1 MAMAAAP
8 LWCGRRRRRKRR
20 VNYQNLKICEICRAK
35 MQGVKIKMSTLE
47 IRNLHASVEDT
58 EILKGVNL
66 TLHSGEIHAL
76 MGPNGSGKS
85 TLAYVIAGHPH
96 YEVTEGD
103 ILVDGESI
111 LEMEAD
117 ERTKAGVFLAFQYP
131 VSVPGVSVANFLR
144 TAVSNVRGYTEQKD
158 SNRSGVIGSNLMP
171 MRDFRKELTA
181 KMKEYNVDA
190 SFARRYLNDGF
201 SGGEK
206 KRTEVLQ
213 MAMLEPK
220 FAILD
225 ESDSGLDIDA
235 LRVVADGINKLA
247 TPERGF
253 LMITHYQRLLNYV
266 KPNYISIF
274 HGGRIVMTGGP
285 EVATMLEE
293 RGYGWVEE
301 EFGTGELVAA

>member
-1 MAMAAAP
+1 
-8 LWCGRRRRRKRR
+8 
-20 VNYQNLKICEICRAK
+20 
-35 MQGVKIKMSTLE
+35 MSVLE
-47 IRNLHASVEDT
+47 IRNLHATVEGN

-66 TLHSGEIHAL
+66 TLRSGEIHAL

-103 ILVDGESI
+103 ILLDGESI

-117 ERTKAGVFLAFQYP
+117 ERTKAGLFLAFQYP
-131 VSVPGVSVANFLR
+131 VAVPGVSVANFLR
-144 TAVSNVRGYTEQKD
+144 TAVSNVRGYTEKATN
-158 SNRSGVIGSNLMP
+158 SNGASNGHSGVIGSNLMP
-171 MRDFRKELTA
+171 MREFRRELNE
-181 KMKEYNVDA
+181 KMKEYNVDP

-247 TPERGF
+247 TEDRGF
-253 LMITHYQRLLNYV
+253 LMITHYQRILNYV
-266 KPNYISIF
+266 KPNYVSIF
-274 HGGRIVMTGGP
+274 HGGRIVQTGGP
-285 EVATMLEE
+285 EVALMLEE
-293 RGYGWVEE
+293 RGYGWVEQ
-301 EFGTGELVAA
+301 EFGTVTA

>member
-1 MAMAAAP
+1 
-8 LWCGRRRRRKRR
+8 
-20 VNYQNLKICEICRAK
+20 
-35 MQGVKIKMSTLE
+35 MSVLE

-66 TLHSGEIHAL
+66 TLRSGEIHAL

-96 YEVTEGD
+96 YTVTEGD
-103 ILVDGESI
+103 ILVDGESV

-117 ERTKAGVFLAFQYP
+117 ERTRAGLFLAFQYP
-131 VSVPGVSVANFLR
+131 VAVPGVSVANFLR
-144 TAVSNVRGYTEQKD
+144 TAVSNVRGYTERAKE
-158 SNRSGVIGSNLMP
+158 SGAQGMIGSNLMP
-171 MRDFRKELTA
+171 MREFRRELND
-181 KMKEYNVDA
+181 KMAQYNVDP
-190 SFARRYLNDGF
+190 SFARRYLNEGF

-235 LRVVADGINKLA
+235 LRVVSDGINKLA

-253 LMITHYQRLLNYV
+253 LLITHYQRILNYV
-266 KPNYISIF
+266 KPTYVSIF
-274 HGGRIVMTGGP
+274 YGGRIVQTGGP
-285 EVATMLEE
+285 EVAHILEE
-293 RGYGWVEE
+293 KGYGWVEQ
-301 EFGTGELVAA
+301 EFGSGEAVAA

>member
-1 MAMAAAP
+1 
-8 LWCGRRRRRKRR
+8 
-20 VNYQNLKICEICRAK
+20 
-35 MQGVKIKMSTLE
+35 MSTLE

-58 EILKGVNL
+58 EILKGVDL
-66 TLHSGEIHAL
+66 TLHSGEIHAV

-103 ILVDGESI
+103 VLLDGESI
-111 LEMEAD
+111 LDMEAD
-117 ERTKAGVFLAFQYP
+117 ERTRAGIFLAFQYP

-144 TAVSNVRGYTEQKD
+144 TAVSNVRGYTSQSKGNGNG
-158 SNRSGVIGSNLMP
+158 SSGVIGSNLMP
-171 MRDFRKELTA
+171 MREFRRELNE
-181 KMKEYNVDA
+181 KMKEYNVDP
-190 SFARRYLNDGF
+190 SFARRYLNEGF

-220 FAILD
+220 FGLLD

-235 LRVVADGINKLA
+235 LKVVADGINKLA

-253 LMITHYQRLLNYV
+253 LLITHYQRILNYV
-266 KPNYISIF
+266 KPHYVSIF
-274 HGGRIVMTGGP
+274 HGGRIVQTGGS
-285 EVATMLEE
+285 ELAHLLEE
-293 RGYGWVEE
+293 KGYGWIEQ
-301 EFGTGELVAA
+301 EFGPAEAVEA

>member
-1 MAMAAAP
+1 
-8 LWCGRRRRRKRR
+8 
-20 VNYQNLKICEICRAK
+20 
-35 MQGVKIKMSTLE
+35 MSVLE
-47 IRNLHASVEDT
+47 IRNLRATVEDK

-96 YEVTEGD
+96 YTVTGGD
-103 ILVDGESI
+103 ILLDGESM

-117 ERTKAGVFLAFQYP
+117 ERCKAGVFLAFQYP
-131 VSVPGVSVANFLR
+131 VAVPGVSVANFLR
-144 TAVSNVRGYTEQKD
+144 TAVSNVRGYTAQTAEAEG
-158 SNRSGVIGSNLMP
+158 RGGVIGSNLMP
-171 MRDFRKELTA
+171 MREFRKELND

-190 SFARRYLNDGF
+190 CFARRYLNDGF

-220 FAILD
+220 FAIMD

-235 LRVVADGINKLA
+235 LRVVSDGINKLA

-253 LMITHYQRLLNYV
+253 LLITHYQRLLNYV
-266 KPNYISIF
+266 KPDYVSIF
-274 HGGRIVMTGGP
+274 FDGRVVMTGGP
-285 EVATMLEE
+285 KWRTCWKSAATA
-293 RGYGWVEE
+293 GWRRN
-301 EFGTGELVAA
+301 LAPKS

>member
-1 MAMAAAP
+1 
-8 LWCGRRRRRKRR
+8 
-20 VNYQNLKICEICRAK
+20 
-35 MQGVKIKMSTLE
+35 MSTLE
-47 IRNLHASVEDT
+47 IRNLHATVGDV

-66 TLHSGEIHAL
+66 TLKSGEIHAM

-96 YEVTEGD
+96 YSVTEGD
-103 ILVDGESI
+103 ILIDGESI

-117 ERTKAGVFLAFQYP
+117 ERCKAGVFLAFQYP

-144 TAVSNVRGYTEQKD
+144 TAVSNVRGYTDKAKENNGNGNNG
-158 SNRSGVIGSNLMP
+158 SSHSGVIGSNLMP
-171 MRDFRKELTA
+171 MKEFRKELND
-181 KMKEYNVDA
+181 KMKAYNVDA

-247 TPERGF
+247 TTDRGF

-274 HGGRIVMTGGP
+274 HAGRIVMTGGP
-285 EVATMLEE
+285 EVALMLEE
-293 RGYGWVEE
+293 RGYGWVEK
-301 EFGTGELVAA
+301 EFGTVTA

>member
-1 MAMAAAP
+1 
-8 LWCGRRRRRKRR
+8 
-20 VNYQNLKICEICRAK
+20 
-35 MQGVKIKMSTLE
+35 MSVLE
-47 IRNLHASVEDT
+47 IRNLHATVGET

-66 TLHSGEIHAL
+66 TLNSGEIHAL

-85 TLAYVIAGHPH
+85 TLAYVVAGHPH
-96 YEVTEGD
+96 YTVTDGD
-103 ILVDGESI
+103 ILVDGESV

-117 ERTKAGVFLAFQYP
+117 ERTKVGIFLAFQYP
-131 VSVPGVSVANFLR
+131 VTVPGVSVANFLR
-144 TAVSNVRGYTEQKD
+144 TAVSNVRGYTEKGGSTHNNGGSSSS
-158 SNRSGVIGSNLMP
+158 SNIIGSNLMP
-171 MRDFRKELTA
+171 MREFRRELND
-181 KMKEYNVDA
+181 KMKEYNVDS

-235 LRVVADGINKLA
+235 LRVVSDGINKLA
-247 TPERGF
+247 TPDRGF

-266 KPNYISIF
+266 KPDFVSIF
-274 HGGRIVMTGGP
+274 YGGRIVKTGGI
-285 EVATMLEE
+285 ELAHQLEE

-301 EFGTGELVAA
+301 EFGTAKPVAA